1 MMTSVIT
8 TILRYSVIGLI
19 LLATPSYAKSQ
30 PQTTSSKKLLRVALF
45 PYIPDSLND
54 KYKAMLTR
62 IEHEFEKENRLI
74 DLELRPIDQSDD
86 FYDMSTL
93 TNWLTSDHEH
103 GGYDI
108 VEVDTLLLGDL
119 IASATISAWPKAPG
133 AADWHPAARSVV
145 TINKTI
151 YGVPHWLCGHFIF
164 TRNDRISRARSVRQ
178 LLSALDS
185 ANPNIPNLTGNL
197 LGSWNLP
204 ALYLDAWADTNG
216 PQRLESAITSS
227 LDPNVMKW
235 FSLFSKEC
243 VNGGK
248 NPCIDGTFEDNDLSA
263 KEFALS
269 KSDAFIGY
277 SERLNYLIQNGVD
290 RKIIKISSAPLGE
303 GKRPIL
309 FVDAFLLRKN
319 CDSSCA
325 DAAARFASYMNSP
338 KTLAWLLMSRDSKQ
352 KAVPRYLLPATLSAF
367 AAPGVREDIHFNT
380 LKREIAAAAGYPVN
394 TFPGE
399 RKKMRDAIL
408 EQLKK

>member
-1 MMTSVIT
+1 MKSVIT
-8 TILRYSVIGLI
+8 IILRYSVIGLI
-19 LLATPSYAKSQ
+19 LLVVPSFGRSQ
-30 PQTTSSKKLLRVALF
+30 PQTTSSRTLLRVALF

-54 KYKAMLTR
+54 KYKSMMTR
-62 IEHEFEKENRLI
+62 IEHEFEKANPSI
-74 DLELRPIDQSDD
+74 DLQLRPIDQNDD
-86 FYDMSTL
+86 FYDASTL
-93 TNWLTSDHEH
+93 ANWLTSDHEH

-119 IASATISAWPKAPG
+119 IASGTISAWPRVSG
-133 AADWHPAARSVV
+133 AGDWHPAARNVV

-178 LLSALDS
+178 LLSAMDS
-185 ANPNIPNLTGNL
+185 ADPNIPNLTGNL

-204 ALYLDAWADTNG
+204 ALYLDAWADTYG
-216 PQRLESAITSS
+216 PQRLESAITPSV
-227 LDPNVMKW
+227 DPNVMRW

-277 SERLNYLIQNGVD
+277 SERLNYLLQNGVD
-290 RKIIKISSAPLGE
+290 GKIIKISSAPLGE

-309 FVDAFLLRKN
+309 FVDAFVLRKN
-319 CDSSCA
+319 CDSSCVDGA
-325 DAAARFASYMNSP
+325 VRFARYMNSP
-338 KTLAWLLMSRDSKQ
+338 KTLAWLLMSRDSEV
-352 KAVPRYLLPATLSAF
+352 KAIPRYLLPATLSAF
-367 AAPGVREDIHFNT
+367 AAPGVRGDIHYNA

-394 TFPGE
+394 RFPGE

-408 EQLKK
+408 EQLKQ